1 MSVQE
6 KMIPGRALLKL
17 LRQDYKVITNTAPPK
32 VSEQKPQ
39 ILVED
44 NRQVKIPACYYVATS
59 VDGLISD
66 ASGGVDWLRPFF
78 EIDYG
83 FHGFLNSIDT
93 VLMGRRTYERLL
105 NSTKTN
111 PYEGKRFVVL
121 SHLRSNGPHADL
133 FWSGPL
139 RGLMVRLEAMGSKSI
154 WIVGGGSVAGTFLE
168 SGLLDEV
175 QQFVMPLVLGSGT
188 PLFGPVREMIPLHL
202 KTSRSFSNG
211 VLQLHYITDEG
222 RSEVAVV
229 EAAVGVVQSN
239 GGVTAPGSE
248 VPREVEAVCPPQTQ
262 SRPRATNG
270 RKVRSQQTA
279 AAS

>member
-17 LRQDYKVITNTAPPK
+17 LRQDYKVTTNIAPPK
-32 VSEQKPQ
+32 VSEQIPQ
-39 ILVED
+39 TLVED
-44 NRQVKIPACYYVATS
+44 TRQVKIPACYYVATS

-66 ASGGVDWLRPFF
+66 ANGSVDWLRPFF

-93 VLMGRRTYERLL
+93 VVMGRRTYERLL

-121 SHLRSNGPHADL
+121 SHMRSNGPHADL

-139 RGLMVRLEAMGSKSI
+139 RGLMARLEAMGSKSI

-188 PLFGPVREMIPLHL
+188 PLFGPVRETVPLYL
-202 KTSRSFSNG
+202 KTSRSFPNG
-211 VLQLHYITDEG
+211 VLQLHYSTDEG
-222 RSEVAVV
+222 RPELAVV
-229 EAAVGVVQSN
+229 ETAVAVVQSN
-239 GGVTAPGSE
+239 GGVTAPGIE
-248 VPREVEAVCPPQTQ
+248 VPREVEAACPPQSQ
-262 SRPRATNG
+262 SRARAASG
-270 RKVRSQQTA
+270 RKTRAQQA
-279 AAS
+279 AASS